1 MNAVGLLS
9 KLDLYP
15 GSRYRINCTSFLN
28 FWLCWV
34 FVAAHGLSVV
44 VASEGYSLV
53 WYMG

>member
-9 KLDLYP
+9 KLDLYT
-15 GSRYRINCTSFLN
+15 GSTYRINCTSFLN

-44 VASEGYSLV
+44 VASEGYSLL